1 LRATTIIG
9 CLAGLFFSTAYA
21 DSLPHVLEKTLI
33 AGASISADRSSL
45 SPGKKLALRYTSPEK
60 VMTHAF
66 GGRPAYDVWQR
77 LPDTAL
83 GQSTILIALDL
94 FFWDSVYPS
103 QRRSLATLKKVIE
116 AAKKEN
122 IPFVLADIPD
132 LLAGRQWS
140 RETLNEAIRS
150 ACVESNGCI
159 LFPLEAL
166 HEQLKRDGYLH
177 IRGRKYTKRELLP
190 DGLHLSDIASEHLAD
205 LLAALLNQRL
215 R

>member
-1 LRATTIIG
+1 M
-9 CLAGLFFSTAYA
+9 
-21 DSLPHVLEKTLI
+21 VLEKTLI

-45 SPGKKLALRYTSPEK
+45 SPGKKLALRYTPPEK
-60 VMTHAF
+60 VVTHAI
-66 GGRPAYDVWQR
+66 GGRPAYDVWDR

-83 GQSTILIALDL
+83 SQSTIMIAIDL

-103 QRRSLATLKKVIE
+103 QSRSLATLQKVVA

-150 ACVESNGCI
+150 VCVESNGCI
-159 LFPLEAL
+159 LFPLEAI
-166 HEQLKRDGYLH
+166 HQQLKQDGYLE
-177 IRGRKYTKRELLP
+177 IRGKKYTKRELLP

-205 LLAALLNQRL
+205 LLAVLLSQHL